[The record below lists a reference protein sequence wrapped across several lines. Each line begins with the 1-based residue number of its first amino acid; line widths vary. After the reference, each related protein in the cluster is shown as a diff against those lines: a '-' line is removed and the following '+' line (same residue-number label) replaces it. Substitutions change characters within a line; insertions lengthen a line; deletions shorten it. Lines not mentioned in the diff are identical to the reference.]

1 LLEVGRRAHISLE
14 ALRLQGVARDVQ
26 VIDVAE
32 HAVQAVDVQGELV
45 EVVVFEDE
53 RKALPDVPAAPM
65 DLLILIQES
74 VQQTLIFELA
84 VSKLVSVKEFR
95 HRFTVVIDVFILIER
110 VLLIKYND
118 DIFGE
123 PERI

>member
-1 LLEVGRRAHISLE
+1 
-14 ALRLQGVARDVQ
+14 
-26 VIDVAE
+26 
-32 HAVQAVDVQGELV
+32 
-45 EVVVFEDE
+45 
-53 RKALPDVPAAPM
+53 M

-74 VQQTLIFELA
+74 VQLILIFELA
-84 VSKLVSVKEFR
+84 VSKIVSVKEFL

-123 PERI
+123 PEWI